1 MTTLD
6 QGPHVGSDRAGPS
19 RRPPRRLVL
28 VTLVA
33 LVAIT
38 SALAGFG
45 VGRYMDDREPAEGLA
60 SNHVVAVFDDMI
72 ADFNRGDMDA
82 FAAHFTK
89 DAVWEE
95 GGATLQGSER
105 IATAMQWVYD
115 QGGRYDRDG
124 VVIQNGHTA
133 SMPVSASMYA
143 TGLVDVA
150 EFDADWKIVH
160 YWSHSG

>member
-1 MTTLD
+1 MTTLAK
-6 QGPHVGSDRAGPS
+6 GPAGASQLAPS
-19 RRPPRRLVL
+19 NRGPRGRLL
-28 VTLVA
+28 LAA

-38 SALAGFG
+38 SALAGIG
-45 VGRYMDDREPAEGLA
+45 VGLYIDDEQPAEGLA
-60 SNHVVAVFDDMI
+60 SARVVAIFDAML

-89 DAVWEE
+89 DAAWEE
-95 GGATLQGSER
+95 GGTTLRGSTR
-105 IATAMQWVYD
+105 IAKAMQWVYD

-133 SMPVSASMYA
+133 SMPVTASMYA

-150 EFDADWKIVH
+150 EFNADWKIVH
-160 YWSHSG
+160 YWSHYG